1 MPASITITQLGGDGG
16 GHGGW
21 WVASGGP
28 GVGAWMLEQGS
39 KVTEVAQRGVEQ

>member
-21 WVASGGP
+21 WVAGWG
-28 GVGAWMLEQGS
+28 LEL
-39 KVTEVAQRGVEQ
+39 EC